1 MTEIND
7 NTKTESYDVTDQIK
21 LETSLIR
28 SRLCDYS
35 DAYILVKGN
44 IKITGADV
52 ATRQA
57 DKRNN
62 SNILHL
68 LQIA

>member
-62 SNILHL
+62 SNI
-68 LQIA
+68 